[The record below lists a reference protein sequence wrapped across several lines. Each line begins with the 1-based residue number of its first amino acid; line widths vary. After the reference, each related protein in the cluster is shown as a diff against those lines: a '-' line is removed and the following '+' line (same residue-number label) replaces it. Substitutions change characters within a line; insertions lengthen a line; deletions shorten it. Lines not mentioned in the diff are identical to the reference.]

1 MITVREANKDR
12 EFKKRSVTDEQYDQ
26 HIRNIYK
33 VLLTRGMVGDRHLR
47 GRPATQDI
55 LAELIETTRLSQS
68 PAPTSALRP
77 QVLLSTSR
85 PRSWHWPAGA
95 CHPAGS

>member
-1 MITVREANKDR
+1 MIIGPDLTARDGRIITVREANKDR

-47 GRPATQDI
+47 GRPAD
-55 LAELIETTRLSQS
+55 
-68 PAPTSALRP
+68 PGF
-77 QVLLSTSR
+77 
-85 PRSWHWPAGA
+85 PR
-95 CHPAGS
+95 